1 MAKAK
6 VAKQAAGILGRILG
20 RGGDDAVRAAD
31 DVAEGTISQMIG
43 SYGRRFPGGNPTATV
58 NPRTATSA
66 SDIIA
71 DVTKGTRKPF
81 YRNPRVILP
90 LTAAGGIAAYLAS
103 AKPGEAPAPLF
114 DPSKIDTGAGTADK
128 TRSQTQAA
136 LDAFLKQQEE
146 IIRQS
151 YATPAPAFPG
161 AEVLNPASAATTQMG
176 AATLAEMQQ
185 LAARAAQ
192 DAGAIRQGGVTG
204 AASINDIYGGAA
216 TTAANLAAAGGGEY
230 GGLTPVSGAEAVA
243 PAQTRAAGAALGDY
257 LRQNQ
262 LISAQDQG
270 FLSELS
276 GILGTGYANQ
286 FAMQD
291 ATARAALAARQ
302 QQAQMEFNMQ
312 REAELRQ
319 ALAELGLTGAEY
331 NFKLALED
339 AQREA
344 EPRALVNP
352 AELNALAEQY
362 NDLSDNDKDTLAI
375 VSGIFSATDYIN
387 AALAQGE

>member
-6 VAKQAAGILGRILG
+6 VAKQAAGILGRVFG
-20 RGGDDAVRAAD
+20 RGADDAAKVAEEAVAAGRQLRLPGFGSAAD
-31 DVAEGTISQMIG
+31 DVAE
-43 SYGRRFPGGNPTATV
+43 TV
-58 NPRTATSA
+58 V
-66 SDIIA
+66 
-71 DVTKGTRKPF
+71 DV
-81 YRNPRVILP
+81 
-90 LTAAGGIAAYLAS
+90 AAGTKKPGIIRRTWGRTPRIIRYGVPVLAGGGAYLA
-103 AKPGEAPAPLF
+103 AAGRGEQTPTALF
-114 DPSKIDTGAGTADK
+114 DPSKIETGAGAAKK

-136 LDAFLKQQEE
+136 LDAFLKQQEK

-151 YATPAPAFPG
+151 FATPAPTFPG
-161 AEVLNPASAATTQMG
+161 AEVLNPVSAATNQMG
-176 AATLAEMQQ
+176 AATLAEMQA

-192 DAGAIRQGGVTG
+192 DAGAIRQGGITG

-216 TTAANLAAAGGGEY
+216 NTAANLAAAGGGEY
-230 GGLTPVSGAEAVA
+230 GSLTPVSGAEAVA
-243 PAQTRAAGAALGDY
+243 PAQTRTAGAALGDY

-286 FAMQD
+286 FATQD
-291 ATARAALAARQ
+291 AAARAALAARQ
-302 QQAQMEFNMQ
+302 QQKQMDYNMK

-339 AQREA
+339 AKTAAKPQT
-344 EPRALVNP
+344 LVNP
-352 AELNALAEQY
+352 AKLNELAEQY
-362 NDLSDNDKDTLAI
+362 NALTDEDKDTLAT
-375 VSGIFSATDYIN
+375 VSGIFSVEDYIN
-387 AALAQGE
+387 AALTQRK

>member
-6 VAKQAAGILGRILG
+6 AAKQAAGILGRIFG
-20 RGGDDAVRAAD
+20 RGADDAAKAVDEAVTAGRQLRLPGMPKAAD
-31 DVAEGTISQMIG
+31 DAAETIVDVVSGTKKPGII
-43 SYGRRFPGGNPTATV
+43 RRTWTRTPGIVKYPA
-58 NPRTATSA
+58 
-66 SDIIA
+66 
-71 DVTKGTRKPF
+71 
-81 YRNPRVILP
+81 
-90 LTAAGGIAAYLAS
+90 LTAGGIAAYLA
-103 AKPGEAPAPLF
+103 AATGDEQAPERLF
-114 DPSKIDTGAGTADK
+114 DPSKLDLGTGASDK
-128 TRSQTQAA
+128 TRTQTQAA
-136 LDAFLKQQEE
+136 LDAFLKQQEQ

-151 YATPAPAFPG
+151 FAAPAPAFPG
-161 AEVLNPASAATTQMG
+161 ADVLNPASAATNQMG
-176 AATLAEMQQ
+176 AATLAEMQR
-185 LAARAAQ
+185 LAARAGQ
-192 DAGAIRQGGVTG
+192 DAGSIRQGGMTG

-216 TTAANLAAAGGGEY
+216 TTMADLAAAGGGEY

-243 PAQTRAAGAALGDY
+243 PGQTRAAGAALGDY